1 MPYFIRRYREKE
13 DNLRDIFDTH
23 KEEATHLIDM
33 LEAQKLKINKI
44 LDHMSPTEE
53 LKPDQKPRRVKRGL
67 IHSIFNF
74 FFGSGDS
81 NSETINQIKSNLD
94 ILEQNQQILGDELM
108 RQLEM
113 IDNSNIQISQ
123 NRAVL
128 KMLSRDLM
136 QLNNSMNSVSEG
148 IKALEFSKN
157 FILAMLQ
164 LRNRLAIMRDG
175 MENLK
180 EDLSK
185 IYEYMTSL
193 ATHKVTLNLIP
204 PTDLR
209 DILEDVKAKLVANPK
224 LALPVNKNADI
235 WSYYQFLKIDSF
247 VHRDMLIVILTLP
260 LIDKDLQF
268 DLFKAHSLPLLHP
281 KLKKVFT
288 YELDSAYIAL

>member
-1 MPYFIRRYREKE
+1 MLFEHLTEIHLTRSKYIITSFLRFDEYYNGFKRLEKFATRLLNEISKLSQTEMPYFIWRYREKE

-33 LEAQKLKINKI
+33 LEAQKLQINKI

-81 NSETINQIKSNLD
+81 NSETINQIRSNLD

-128 KMLSRDLM
+128 KMLSIDLM

-164 LRNRLAIMRDG
+164 LRNRLAI
-175 MENLK
+175 
-180 EDLSK
+180 
-185 IYEYMTSL
+185 
-193 ATHKVTLNLIP
+193 
-204 PTDLR
+204 
-209 DILEDVKAKLVANPK
+209 
-224 LALPVNKNADI
+224 
-235 WSYYQFLKIDSF
+235 
-247 VHRDMLIVILTLP
+247 
-260 LIDKDLQF
+260 
-268 DLFKAHSLPLLHP
+268 
-281 KLKKVFT
+281 
-288 YELDSAYIAL
+288 IA